1 MSEWLGTGLQN
12 RSLQFESGWHLRMNS
27 IPKRNGIFLY
37 VKAFSL
43 ILQAK
48 MTSLLKYP
56 TNKGLYGIF
65 NDSFPPIMDGVTLT
79 VENYAHW
86 LAKLGKT
93 PCVVTPWNPV
103 NADYPYSVMR
113 YFSLPIQSRKPYRYG
128 YPKLDPFIWSRLR
141 KTDFKILHSHCPFS
155 SGRLAVYVKKQQNI
169 PLIGTFHSKYRSDL
183 EHSFKNVPWAVP
195 IIMKRILN
203 FFNAC
208 DEVWIP
214 QAYVEETVREY
225 GYKGKLTVVENGNDF
240 ASLITGNTLQY
251 KKDAKKRLNLPPN
264 TLNLLFVGQ
273 HIWEKGIRMIVEALA
288 LIKDSVD
295 FRMNFI
301 GTGYASSEI
310 KKLAEEKGLAE
321 KVTFHGVVTDRNTLS
336 DFYAASDLFI
346 FPSFYDNA
354 PLVVR
359 EAAAMATPSILLEG
373 STASEVV
380 TDGRNGFLVNNSPE
394 EFSRIITYLDRDRDV
409 VSKVGQE
416 ARNTLVRS
424 WEDVVGEVNDRYD
437 TLLKRFN
444 H

>member
-1 MSEWLGTGLQN
+1 MS
-12 RSLQFESGWHLRMNS
+12 
-27 IPKRNGIFLY
+27 
-37 VKAFSL
+37 
-43 ILQAK
+43 
-48 MTSLLKYP
+48 SLLKYP
-56 TNKGLYGIF
+56 THKGLYGIF

-79 VENYAHW
+79 VENYVYW

-103 NADYPYSVMR
+103 KGEYPYSVMR
-113 YFSLPIQSRKPYRYG
+113 FFSLPIRSRKPYRYG

-155 SGRLAVYVKKQQNI
+155 SGRLAVYVKKHQDV

-183 EHSFKNVPWAVP
+183 EHSFKHFPWAVP

-240 ASLITGNTLQY
+240 ASLIDGDVSQY
-251 KKDAKKRLNLPPN
+251 KEAAKKRLNFPGE

-273 HIWEKGIRMIVEALA
+273 HIWEKGIGIIIEALA
-288 LIKDSVD
+288 LIKESVD

-301 GTGYASSEI
+301 GTGYAKSEI
-310 KKLAEEKGLAE
+310 IKLVEAKGLADR
-321 KVTFHGVVTDRNTLS
+321 VTFNGVITDRQKLS
-336 DFYAASDLFI
+336 DFYAASDIFI

-359 EAAAMATPSILLEG
+359 EAAAMGTPSILLEG

-380 TDGRNGFLVNNSPE
+380 SDGRNGFLVNNSPE
-394 EFSRIITYLDRDRDV
+394 EFGRLISMLAQDRGAIRN
-409 VSKVGQE
+409 VGKE

-437 TLLKRFN
+437 SLIRRYNRK
-444 H
+444 